1 MNNDLEKVEE
11 AVQKHCG
18 EGKRFETIAE
28 MIMWCKGTAE
38 ALGPK
43 AMIGFGAFGIR
54 FCILIPIL
62 EEMQKDTEIQM
73 EKTK

>member
-1 MNNDLEKVEE
+1 MNNDIEKVEE

-18 EGKRFETIAE
+18 EGKRFGTIAD
-28 MIMWCKGTAE
+28 MIKWCKGTAE
-38 ALGPK
+38 ALGPI
-43 AMIGFGAFGIR
+43 AMIAGGSFGIR

-62 EEMQKDTEIQM
+62 EEMQK